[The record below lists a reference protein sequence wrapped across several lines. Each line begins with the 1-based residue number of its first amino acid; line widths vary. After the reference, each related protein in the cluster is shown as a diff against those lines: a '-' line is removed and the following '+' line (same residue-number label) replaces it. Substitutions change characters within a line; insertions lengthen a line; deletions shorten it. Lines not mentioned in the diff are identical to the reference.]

1 MMNTMMVPM
10 MDAPTRGQKPTYSK
24 SLSCMKLSLGINAG
38 IGRDASNEMLD
49 DCDEAH
55 LDGLSREG
63 AQNLLHENDATQS
76 AQCGAPKT
84 DDLCIKI
91 IGVSRCTEGVLV
103 KLRTICAKNYF
114 CTFIVVRERDNWA
127 VRGTFIFELALIE
140 QHR

>member
-1 MMNTMMVPM
+1 MARSYVLEIAFLHEALLRYQRWNWE
-10 MDAPTRGQKPTYSK
+10 G
-24 SLSCMKLSLGINAG
+24 
-38 IGRDASNEMLD
+38 ASNEMLD